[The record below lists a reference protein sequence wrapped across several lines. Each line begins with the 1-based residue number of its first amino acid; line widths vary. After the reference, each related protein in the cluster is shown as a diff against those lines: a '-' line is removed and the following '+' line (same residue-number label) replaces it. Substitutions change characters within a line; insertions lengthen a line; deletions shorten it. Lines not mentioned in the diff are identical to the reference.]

1 MLDFLIEF
9 GDYLLL
15 VINHL
20 NYVCLLV
27 AGFLEMFEVLKPAQ
41 LKQVEP
47 FLDIC
52 IDKLR
57 PYGSLFDSRLQFFLC
72 VVDRILYRIDF
83 KMIPASG
90 NA

>member
-20 NYVCLLV
+20 NYVRLLV

-41 LKQVEP
+41 AGRALSG
-47 FLDIC
+47 
-52 IDKLR
+52 
-57 PYGSLFDSRLQFFLC
+57 YM
-72 VVDRILYRIDF
+72 YRQAA
-83 KMIPASG
+83 PVRQPL
-90 NA
+90 